1 MTEIIQVL
9 DIILTIALFV
19 ITAGIV
25 VALGIGTFI
34 LTQSGGLAVIIMVI
48 ATYLIGTTITN
59 IVSKN
64 WKEFLWTRQ

>member
-48 ATYLIGTTITN
+48 ATYLIGRTITN

-64 WKEFLWTRQ
+64 

>member
-48 ATYLIGTTITN
+48 ATYLIGRTITN